1 MSQWSNSNVGNQ
13 CGYSWSDNFYDVD
26 VTFAHSADDMTIYMY
41 STINQGS
48 NDESWGFSDFN
59 LSYLNE
65 DMYCENYPECDHM
78 CYYVDEWY
86 NDLGSH

>member
-1 MSQWSNSNVGNQ
+1 M
-13 CGYSWSDNFYDVD
+13 CGYSWSDNFYTVD
-26 VTFAHSADDMTIYMY
+26 VTFAHSNSEANFDMY

-59 LSYLNE
+59 LAHMNADYE
-65 DMYCENYPECDHM
+65 CENYPACDSM

-86 NDLGSH
+86 NVLGSH